1 MYSKSPRARHQATA
15 GPKGIK
21 QGAAGGHPVIPSL
34 SNACL
39 AVSQCVC
46 SLPKCLRGGVLHKEV
61 RPPPLCTIHYALSM
75 HYAHCTGSTS
85 TRRSDLHTAWHADM
99 AQQACEHHH
108 HHQGGQTSTS
118 PLQLAHPCWQNPNGD
133 PPSTLLC
140 FFEEH
145 NKVANIISNK
155 FQWAFT

>member
-39 AVSQCVC
+39 AVSQCVR

-61 RPPPLCTIHYALSM
+61 RPPPLYTIHYALSTIHYPCTM
-75 HYAHCTGSTS
+75 HYAQG
-85 TRRSDLHTAWHADM
+85 
-99 AQQACEHHH
+99 AQGR
-108 HHQGGQTSTS
+108 GGQTYTQLDMPTWPTRHVNITIIIKEVRPPPPPFNPPTPVGKIQEATHS
-118 PLQLAHPCWQNPNGD
+118 PLYSASLRNTMKLQ
-133 PPSTLLC
+133 
-140 FFEEH
+140 
-145 NKVANIISNK
+145 I
-155 FQWAFT
+155 